1 MNRYTILKVLCFIFS
16 LLFAISFLVT
26 AKAATQFAQYV
37 IGTIIFLAPSILL
50 IKIGLWASNKE
61 NTYKTNS
68 ETKNIKHL
76 EKSTKKSLDNRSNL
90 NSSSNPL
97 FSIET
102 TRSTETTV
110 SGPPSDPE
118 DLKLL
123 TELGKTQ
130 LLNWCDG
137 KSYPVDYP
145 SYFSYDYF
153 INNADEIHK
162 GWIDSGILA
171 LPKIDEILK
180 YKTVVE
186 LKEILRKNNLK
197 VSGKKSELIDRIIE
211 NNAFSVDFQNE
222 NNDPIYA
229 ITEAG
234 RAILKN
240 NKPWLYYHRMK
251 NSDII
256 PLKFYK
262 ETWEQLQNA
271 WKFVPS
277 GLDISWA
284 CLQELKL
291 GVKSYRDL
299 RSVLLAS
306 IENLEYSK
314 KEEIIPDLALQIICI
329 DLSGGVPFIAP
340 YLINKV
346 REIPKEELETRFY
359 KAYDQIKVYEHFNVA
374 GSLATKNEIFKFI
387 LLGLDDIEKCN
398 KELEKNYN

>member
-1 MNRYTILKVLCFIFS
+1 MFKKILGSIFFILGLFFVFTAYIAYTTLDAGGENYI
-16 LLFAISFLVT
+16 
-26 AKAATQFAQYV
+26 
-37 IGTIIFLAPSILL
+37 IIFLALLSFFISLRFFTSSKRKIKKLNQNNFYVPSVNKSNLDEGPTQSPL
-50 IKIGLWASNKE
+50 FKVSFSHSQSSNK
-61 NTYKTNS
+61 
-68 ETKNIKHL
+68 
-76 EKSTKKSLDNRSNL
+76 
-90 NSSSNPL
+90 
-97 FSIET
+97 
-102 TRSTETTV
+102 
-110 SGPPSDPE
+110 PPSDPE
-118 DLKLL
+118 ELELL
-123 TELGKTQ
+123 AELGKTQ
-130 LLNWCDG
+130 LLYWCDMQ
-137 KSYPVDYP
+137 SYPVASYP
-145 SYFSYDYF
+145 AYFSDRYF
-153 INNADEIHK
+153 IKNADDIHK

-171 LPKIDEILK
+171 PPKIDEILK

-234 RAILKN
+234 RSILKN

-251 NSDII
+251 NRDVI

-262 ETWEQLQNA
+262 ETWEHLQSI
-271 WKFVPS
+271 WQFVPS

-284 CLQELKL
+284 CLQKLKL

-306 IENLEYSK
+306 IEILEDSK
-314 KEEIIPDLALQIICI
+314 KEEMIPDLALQIICI
-329 DLSGGVPFIAP
+329 DLSGDVPFIAP

-374 GSLATKNEIFKFI
+374 GSLDAKNEIFKFI

>member
-1 MNRYTILKVLCFIFS
+1 MFKKILGFLSFIVG
-16 LLFAISFLVT
+16 LFLVLMAYVFYDSLN
-26 AKAATQFAQYV
+26 AKFECIFAALIALVFFALSWRLF
-37 IGTIIFLAPSILL
+37 TDS
-50 IKIGLWASNKE
+50 
-61 NTYKTNS
+61 KT
-68 ETKNIKHL
+68 K
-76 EKSTKKSLDNRSNL
+76 TKKINQTLPFEVKFSNAQPL
-90 NSSSNPL
+90 NKPA
-97 FSIET
+97 
-102 TRSTETTV
+102 
-110 SGPPSDPE
+110 SDPE
-118 DLKLL
+118 ERALL
-123 TELGKTQ
+123 IELGKTQ
-130 LLNWCDG
+130 LLYWCDMQ
-137 KSYPVDYP
+137 SYPVASYP
-145 SYFSYDYF
+145 AYFSDRYF
-153 INNADEIHK
+153 IKNASEIHK

-171 LPKIDEILK
+171 PPKIDEILK

-197 VSGKKSELIDRIIE
+197 VSGKKSELIDRILE
-211 NNAFSVDFQNE
+211 NNAFSVDAQNE

-329 DLSGGVPFIAP
+329 DLSDDVPFIAP

-346 REIPKEELETRFY
+346 SEIPKEELEPRFN
-359 KAYDQIKVYEHFNVA
+359 KVYDQVKVYEHFSVA
-374 GSLATKNEIFKFI
+374 GSLAAKNEIFKFI
-387 LLGLDDIEKCN
+387 LLGLEDIEKCN
-398 KELEKNYN
+398 KELEKIYDQNDI

>member
-171 LPKIDEILK
+171 PPKIDEILK
-180 YKTVVE
+180 YKTVVD

-211 NNAFSVDFQNE
+211 NNAFCVDAQNE

-234 RAILKN
+234 RSILKN
-240 NKPWLYYHRMK
+240 NKPWLYYHKMK
-251 NSDII
+251 NSYLIH
-256 PLKFYK
+256 LKFYK
-262 ETWEQLQNA
+262 QHWKSLQKA
-271 WKFVPS
+271 WGIVPD
-277 GLDISWA
+277 GRDISWS
-284 CLQELKL
+284 CLQELRL
-291 GVKSYRDL
+291 SVSSYRQL
-299 RSVLLAS
+299 ASVLMAEL
-306 IENLEYSK
+306 ENLKDSK
-314 KEEIIPDLALQIICI
+314 REELIPDWALQIICI
-329 DLSGGVPFIAP
+329 DVSGIAPFIAP
-340 YLINKV
+340 YLIDKV
-346 REIPKEELETRFY
+346 REIPKEELKDRFDKNY
-359 KAYDQIKVYEHFNVA
+359 MIVKNFER
-374 GSLATKNEIFKFI
+374 LASDGPLAAKDEIFRFV
-387 LLGLDDIEKCN
+387 LLGLENIEKCN
-398 KELEKNYN
+398 KVLEQNYF

>member
-1 MNRYTILKVLCFIFS
+1 MFKKILGSIFFILGLFFVFTAYIAYTTLDAGGENYI
-16 LLFAISFLVT
+16 
-26 AKAATQFAQYV
+26 
-37 IGTIIFLAPSILL
+37 IIFLALLSFFISWRFFTSSKRKIKKLNQNNFYVPSVNKSNLDEGPASTPIFDVTFSHSQS
-50 IKIGLWASNKE
+50 SNKA
-61 NTYKTNS
+61 S
-68 ETKNIKHL
+68 
-76 EKSTKKSLDNRSNL
+76 
-90 NSSSNPL
+90 
-97 FSIET
+97 
-102 TRSTETTV
+102 
-110 SGPPSDPE
+110 SDPE
-118 DLKLL
+118 ELELL
-123 TELGKTQ
+123 NELGKTQ
-130 LLNWCDG
+130 LLYWCDMQ
-137 KSYPVDYP
+137 SYPVASYP
-145 SYFSYDYF
+145 AYFSDRYF
-153 INNADEIHK
+153 IKNAAEIHK

-171 LPKIDEILK
+171 PPKIDEILK

-186 LKEILRKNNLK
+186 LKEILRKNKLK

-251 NSDII
+251 NRDAI

-262 ETWEQLQNA
+262 ETWKHLQSI
-271 WKFVPS
+271 WQFVPS

-284 CLQELKL
+284 CLQKLKL

-306 IENLEYSK
+306 IEILEDSK
-314 KEEIIPDLALQIICI
+314 KEEMIPDLALQIICI
-329 DLSGGVPFIAP
+329 DLSGDVPFIAP

-374 GSLATKNEIFKFI
+374 GSLDAKNEIFKFI